1 MTLKALKAKAKN
13 NIWSIRLATCVRLL
27 NNARIAADVKKD
39 SSVICTSNF
48 DCAKFSDKVI
58 KYIDSNRGERAHLY
72 RFSGSTQI
80 CDLYSSVYAL
90 ITFALLGKLDIFSD
104 SEIEDWRQYILSF
117 QRPDGK
123 FIDNSLDSYLSDKA
137 HHWGWY
143 HLLPHVIIAL
153 DYLQIKPKHSFSFI
167 NNEILFNNDVD
178 TWLSSRR
185 WKDDYL
191 GVSNEIMNVT
201 VALQYSRDVFN
212 CVRSANLVTQIL
224 QWLKINQIDSVTG
237 LWGTHTSRSRLDICR
252 SVKTAYH
259 IVPMYIYDDEFEDL
273 NIDQILKYS
282 LLTQNKIGTYSLS
295 YLADACEDM
304 DSLYLLSQLPVPEHY
319 QPTVNK
325 SINTF
330 LRQVFMNMNADGGF
344 VFKRNR
350 KFQYADSKLVSARN
364 ESNMFATWFR
374 TLSIAY
380 ACESLKITNKHFRF
394 SNVPGY
400 QYSKKATR
408 T

>member
-1 MTLKALKAKAKN
+1 M
-13 NIWSIRLATCVRLL
+13 
-27 NNARIAADVKKD
+27 
-39 SSVICTSNF
+39 ICSNDF
-48 DCAKFSDKVI
+48 DFDKFSDKVTR
-58 KYIDSNRGERAHLY
+58 YIDSNRGERAHLY

-80 CDLYSSVYAL
+80 YDLYSSVYAL
-90 ITFALLGKLDIFSD
+90 ITFALLGQLGRFSD
-104 SEIEDWRQYILSF
+104 SEIEEWRQYILSF

-123 FIDNSLDSYLSDKA
+123 FIDDSLNSYLSDKA
-137 HHWGWY
+137 HHWGWH

-167 NNEILFNNDVD
+167 NNEILFNNGVE

-201 VALQYSRDVFN
+201 VALQYSRDAFK
-212 CVRSANLVTQIL
+212 CVRSANLVRQIL
-224 QWLKINQIDSVTG
+224 QWLKVNQIDSSTG
-237 LWGTHTSRSRLDICR
+237 LWGAHTSRSKLDISR

-259 IVPMYIYDDEFEDL
+259 IIPMYIYDNELEGI

-282 LLTQNKIGTYSLS
+282 LLTQNKVGTYSLS

-304 DSLYLLSQLPVPEHY
+304 DSLYLLSQLPVPEHC

-325 SINTF
+325 SIDAF

-344 VFKRNR
+344 VFKRSR
-350 KFQYADSKLVSARN
+350 KFQYADSKLVSAKN

-380 ACESLKITNKHFRF
+380 ACDSLKITSKHFCF

-400 QYSKKATR
+400 QYSNKATR
-408 T
+408 A